1 MHSGPFFSGGM
12 GTAQKI
18 CGQKDVDMTGAKELA
33 GLRIIAGVAAWLS
46 PLHACPGSLHAPPQ
60 AVQRALGCELL
71 QVRQMLSPQWRPEG
85 RHAEPGKGDGHRA
98 FSSKHDAQSGCPL
111 PQRSHLRFRNVL
123 DVQRLFGLF
132 LQLLRSEVFIEKNG
146 NWAPTESGFQVIN
159 SKNIA

>member
-60 AVQRALGCELL
+60 AVQRALGCEL
-71 QVRQMLSPQWRPEG
+71 
-85 RHAEPGKGDGHRA
+85 H
-98 FSSKHDAQSGCPL
+98 GCPAM
-111 PQRSHLRFRNVL
+111 QNKQMRRVKGGCKERSFF
-123 DVQRLFGLF
+123 LFC
-132 LQLLRSEVFIEKNG
+132 
-146 NWAPTESGFQVIN
+146 
-159 SKNIA
+159 